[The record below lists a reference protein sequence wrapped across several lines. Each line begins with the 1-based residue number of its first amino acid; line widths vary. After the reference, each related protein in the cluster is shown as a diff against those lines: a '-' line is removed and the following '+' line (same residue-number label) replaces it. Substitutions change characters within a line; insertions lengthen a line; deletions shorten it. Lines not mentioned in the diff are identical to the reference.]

1 MKQTDWKIVYNNY
14 SGVSKRAINLLSK
27 EAGRRLTRQEAVYR
41 IYVLPCEKEGCEISK
56 NTFFVSLYD
65 ESPMIR
71 KFVSEEEVPENG
83 FTVKVTKN
91 PDDEEGRFVFLTAKT
106 EQELFYAVVSFL
118 DDYIPE
124 HAPWGGSNH
133 MPDLIFD
140 TPMDECCYSEV
151 SDRKTRS
158 IFTWGHS
165 INDYRAY
172 IDNMARCKLNEVVF
186 WNDHIPINIDEVIEY
201 AHSYGIRVVLGYS
214 WGWREIGNKAKE
226 ITEETIEKLKELIVN
241 TYREKYAPVNCDGIY
256 FQSFTERPEE
266 KVGGKLIS
274 ELVTDMVNE
283 VAEELWKITPDLRL
297 IFGLHAS
304 SVKNHLDQIAR
315 IDPKIEILWEDCGEF
330 PFYYNS
336 AVDSEEYFN
345 QTLEFIK
352 KILRLRDGKGVGLVF
367 KGVMMLDWSK
377 GVGHHGPYVMGENS
391 EYIIEHDRRMRA
403 NAWRLFSA
411 TWTQS
416 GSDAYRAMQFIN
428 ENQLGEVNMCIAGT
442 FDGGI
447 YLPFALCA
455 QMFRRMDEPYSKML
469 TRVSRRDCIRVD

>member
-1 MKQTDWKIVYNNY
+1 MKQTDWKIIYNNY
-14 SGVSKRAINLLSK
+14 SGITKRAVNLLSK
-27 EAGRRLTRQEAVYR
+27 EAGKLLIRQEAVYR
-41 IYVLPCEKEGCEISK
+41 IYILPCEKEGTEVSK
-56 NTFFVSLYD
+56 NAFFLSLYD
-65 ESPMIR
+65 ESPMIQ
-71 KFVSEEEVPENG
+71 KFVSADEVPEDG
-83 FTVKVTKN
+83 FTVKVMKN

-118 DDYIPE
+118 DDYIPKY
-124 HAPWGGSNH
+124 APWGGSNH

-140 TPMDECCYSEV
+140 TPMEECCYSETP
-151 SDRKTRS
+151 DHKTRS

-172 IDNMARCKLNEVVF
+172 IDNMARVKLNEVVF

-226 ITEETIEKLKELIVN
+226 ITEESIVKLKELIIK
-241 TYREKYAPVNCDGIY
+241 TYKEKYAPVKCDGIY
-256 FQSFTERPEE
+256 FQSFTERHEDR
-266 KVGGKLIS
+266 VGGKLIS

-283 VAEELWKITPDLRL
+283 IAVELWKITPDLRL

-304 SVKNHLDQIAR
+304 SVKKHLDQIGR
-315 IDPKIEILWEDCGEF
+315 IDPKIEILWEDCGDF

-336 AVDSEEYFN
+336 SVESEEKFN
-345 QTLEFIK
+345 ETLDFIK
-352 KILRLRDGKGVGLVF
+352 QILELRDGKGVGLVF

-377 GVGHHGPYVMGENS
+377 GVGQHGPYVMGENAQQ
-391 EYIIEHDRRMRA
+391 IIDHDRRMRA

-411 TWTQS
+411 TWMRS
-416 GSDAYRAMQFIN
+416 GEDAYRAMKFIN
-428 ENQLGEVNMCIAGT
+428 ENQLSDTTMCIAGT

-447 YLPFALCA
+447 YLPFALSA
-455 QMFRRMDEPYSKML
+455 QMFRRTDESYQYML
-469 TRVSRRDCIRVD
+469 ERVSRRSSIRVD